1 MYDSAFAPS
10 CTVPGKISEDRSAFM
25 TKKNSQ
31 TKSSIVHRYQGLIEA
46 HLAELSTAE
55 QAVAAHLMAHP
66 HQLPFETANSLAK
79 RLGMS
84 AMTIGRTLKA
94 LGYHGLGDIRK
105 EMRTEVSDAA
115 PWDDRAASRSP
126 PALKEHDR
134 RQALRA
140 ELEAIEGVH
149 ALGESRTWKDAVKVI
164 AAADQVFVTGF
175 QSERGLAVMFA
186 DQLAYVRPRVRY
198 IAAENRAFADIG
210 TEGAGSCLVM
220 VDCRR
225 YSRWFRLLG
234 QKASALNVPLVIATD
249 AYCSWAAKLTP
260 YAFQV
265 RTDSG
270 RFWDNNAPIGSLLNL
285 LIEDVIEQL
294 GDAVHSQL
302 DAATEFGST
311 FVGFERVHRQR
322 HSKKDDRTAAQPK
335 VGRGSDRGGSTGTRL
350 GHRTRDK

>member
-1 MYDSAFAPS
+1 
-10 CTVPGKISEDRSAFM
+10 M
-25 TKKNSQ
+25 TKNDK
-31 TKSSIVHRYQGLIEA
+31 TKPPILHRYQGIIEA
-46 HLAELSTAE
+46 RLAELSTSE
-55 QAVAAHLMAHP
+55 QTVAAHLMAHP

-79 RLGMS
+79 RLGVS
-84 AMTIGRTLKA
+84 GMTIGRALKA
-94 LGYHGLGDIRK
+94 LGYQGLGDIRK
-105 EMRTEVSDAA
+105 EMRLEVSDSA
-115 PWDDRAASRSP
+115 PWVERATARSP
-126 PALKEHDR
+126 PALKKHDR
-134 RQALRA
+134 MQALSA

-149 ALGESRTWKDAVKVI
+149 ALGETRSWQEAARLI

-175 QSERGLAVMFA
+175 QTERGLAVMFA
-186 DQLAYVRPRVRY
+186 DQLAYIRPRVRY

-210 TEGAGSCLVM
+210 TEGHPGSCLVM

-234 QKASALNVPLVIATD
+234 QRASALDMPLVIATD

-270 RFWDNNAPIGSLLNL
+270 RFWDNNAPIASLLNL
-285 LIEDVIEQL
+285 LVEDVIEQL

-311 FVGFERVHRQR
+311 LIGFERVRRQPR
-322 HSKKDDRTAAQPK
+322 SKKDNGTAQPK
-335 VGRGSDRGGSTGTRL
+335 ATRDSDRNRSAGTRL
-350 GHRTRDK
+350 GQRIRNK